1 MESEEYLYHH
11 GVKGMKWGVR
21 KSKSSSSTQNK
32 NYSAKQRKR
41 DQSVYSKGAVRRINK
56 RMNKGESISS
66 ARSKEASRIN
76 TTRANARYAGVAGRV
91 IGTAAGAIGG
101 YILSNVG
108 MKKLSSITKNAD
120 LSMALSSPNVR
131 AAIAGSI
138 GLGVSKAAGQIGADA
153 SRAAVMRTGGY
164 SSKKYR

>member
-1 MESEEYLYHH
+1 MNDELYHY

-21 KSKSSSSTQNK
+21 KSKSKTSNYNK
-32 NYSAKQRKR
+32 NYSSKQRKR

-76 TTRANARYAGVAGRV
+76 STRSAARYAGTAGRV

-101 YILSNVG
+101 AILSNLG
-108 MKKLSSITKNAD
+108 MKKLSSITKSVD
-120 LSMALSSPNVR
+120 LSAVLQNPNIRYAV
-131 AAIAGSI
+131 AGSI
-138 GLGVSKAAGQIGADA
+138 GLGVSKASGQAGADA
-153 SRAAVMRTGGY
+153 SRAAVMKSRGY
-164 SSKKYR
+164 SAKKYR